1 MTALLSM
8 KQHQNNFQKKNA
20 RPKVKIRFSVSLGKN
35 RRCGL
40 SFHTP
45 NKVKRVD
52 DSCLKVPILEY
63 TVLWVD
69 SSPERSLVD

>member
-1 MTALLSM
+1 MTALLPM

-45 NKVKRVD
+45 NNVKRVD
-52 DSCLKVPILEY
+52 DSC
-63 TVLWVD
+63 
-69 SSPERSLVD
+69 